1 MSPHERTFRQRLA
14 DWAPY
19 IAVLNLILF
28 IAVGA
33 VATVA
38 AVNSV
43 KISTLEHRDRQ
54 AAMGACVRLK
64 IQRTQINRIALLAYT
79 AFSQGAARERR
90 LAQQPGPAQKAHA
103 RSARQTQHA
112 ADGLR
117 WTPQTDCRRAVDD
130 PQNYKP
136 PAPRPFKRS
145 QRSVP

>member
-103 RSARQTQHA
+103 
-112 ADGLR
+112 
-117 WTPQTDCRRAVDD
+117 PQTDCRRAVDD